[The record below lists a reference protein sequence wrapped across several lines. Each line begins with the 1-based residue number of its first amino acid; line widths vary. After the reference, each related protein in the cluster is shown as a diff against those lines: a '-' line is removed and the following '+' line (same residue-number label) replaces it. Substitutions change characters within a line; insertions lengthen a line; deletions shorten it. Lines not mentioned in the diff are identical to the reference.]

1 MTETVDPLTRYSRQT
16 RFAPLGESGQRRLLA
31 SRVLLV
37 GCGALGTVL
46 AETLTRAGVG
56 HLRIADRDFVETTNL
71 QRQVLFDEE
80 DVAAQMPKS
89 VAAVEKLRRINST
102 IDLEAIV
109 ADVDCR
115 NIRELA
121 RDANLILDG
130 TDNFETRFLVNDLS
144 LETGIPWVY
153 GGCIGSHGQI
163 MAVLPGK
170 SACLRC
176 VIESPPEPGT
186 TETCETAGILGPT
199 VNVIASWQ
207 AILAIKILS
216 GHLDDVPRVLT
227 VVDLWDHTF
236 RTLDV
241 SGLQTSGECPA
252 CKKGERLWLS
262 GQSGSRSTVLCGR
275 NSVQVV
281 PSSATTLSLEDLV
294 AKWNGHGAITR
305 NPYLAR
311 LTLAGNEHELTVFRD
326 GRAIVRGT
334 QEISKARA
342 LYAQYV
348 GG

>member
-1 MTETVDPLTRYSRQT
+1 MTEAVDILARYSRQT
-16 RFAPLGESGQRRLLA
+16 RFAPLGEAGQRRLLA

-56 HLRIADRDFVETTNL
+56 YLRIVDRDFVETTNL
-71 QRQVLFDEE
+71 QRQVLFDED

-89 VAAVEKLRRINST
+89 VAAVEKLRRINSS
-102 IDLEAIV
+102 IELEAVV

-115 NIRELA
+115 NVRELA
-121 RDANLILDG
+121 RDVDLILDG

-176 VIESPPEPGT
+176 VIESPPEAGT

-207 AILAIKILS
+207 AILAMKILA

-227 VVDLWDHTF
+227 VIDLWDHTF

-241 SGLQTSGECPA
+241 GGLYVSGDCPA
-252 CKKGERLWLS
+252 CKRGERLWLS

-275 NSVQVV
+275 NSVQVA
-281 PSSATTLSLEDLV
+281 PSSPTTLSLDDIAV
-294 AKWNGHGAITR
+294 KWTGCGTITR

-311 LTLAGNEHELTVFRD
+311 LALTGGEFELTVFRD

-334 QEISKARA
+334 QEIAAARA
-342 LYAQYV
+342 LYARYV

>member
-1 MTETVDPLTRYSRQT
+1 MTTESETLARYSRQM
-16 RFAPLGESGQRRLLA
+16 RFAPLGEAGQRRLLA

-37 GCGALGTVL
+37 GCGALGSVL

-56 HLRIADRDFVETTNL
+56 HLRIVDRDFVETTNL
-71 QRQVLFDEE
+71 QRQVLFDEN
-80 DVAAQMPKS
+80 DVTSQMPKAI
-89 VAAVEKLRRINST
+89 AAVEKLRRINSEVE
-102 IDLEAIV
+102 LEAVV
-109 ADVDCR
+109 ADVDCH
-115 NIRELA
+115 NVRELA
-121 RDANLILDG
+121 RDVNLILDG

-144 LETGIPWVY
+144 LETSIPWVY
-153 GGCIGSHGQI
+153 GGCIGSHGQVL
-163 MAVLPGK
+163 AVLPGQT
-170 SACLRC
+170 ACLRC

-207 AILAIKILS
+207 AILAMKILA
-216 GHLDDVPRVLT
+216 GRLEDVPRALT
-227 VVDLWDHTF
+227 VIDLWDHTF

-241 SGLQTSGECPA
+241 SGLHASGNCPA
-252 CKKGERLWLS
+252 CHRGERLWLS

-281 PSSATTLSLEDLV
+281 PTSPTSLSLDDLAV
-294 AKWNGHGAITR
+294 KWQGHGAITR

-311 LTLAGNEHELTVFRD
+311 LSLTGGEFELTVFRD

-334 QEISKARA
+334 QEIAAARA
-342 LYAQYV
+342 LYARYV

>member
-1 MTETVDPLTRYSRQT
+1 MTTESDTLVRYSRQM
-16 RFAPLGESGQRRLLA
+16 RFAPLGEAGQRRLLA

-37 GCGALGTVL
+37 GCGALGSVL
-46 AETLTRAGVG
+46 AETLTRAGIG
-56 HLRIADRDFVETTNL
+56 HLRIVDRDFVETTNL
-71 QRQVLFDEE
+71 QRQVLFDED

-89 VAAVEKLRRINST
+89 IAAVEKLRRINSE
-102 IDLEAIV
+102 IVLEAVV
-109 ADVDCR
+109 ADVDCH
-115 NIRELA
+115 NVRELA
-121 RDANLILDG
+121 RDVNLILDG

-153 GGCIGSHGQI
+153 GGCIGSHGQVL
-163 MAVLPGK
+163 AVLPGQT
-170 SACLRC
+170 ACLRC

-207 AILAIKILS
+207 AILAMKILA
-216 GHLDDVPRVLT
+216 GRLEEVPRVLT
-227 VVDLWDHTF
+227 VIDLWDHTF

-241 SGLQTSGECPA
+241 SGLHASGNCPA
-252 CKKGERLWLS
+252 CHGGERLWLS

-281 PSSATTLSLEDLV
+281 PSSPTSLSLDDLA
-294 AKWNGHGAITR
+294 AKWQGHGTINR
-305 NPYLAR
+305 NPYLSR
-311 LTLAGNEHELTVFRD
+311 LTLTGGEFELTVFRD

-334 QEISKARA
+334 QEIAAARA
-342 LYAQYV
+342 LYARYV

>member
-1 MTETVDPLTRYSRQT
+1 MTEAVDILARYSRQT
-16 RFAPLGESGQRRLLA
+16 RFAPLGEAGQRRLLS

-56 HLRIADRDFVETTNL
+56 HLRIVDRDFVETTNL
-71 QRQVLFDEE
+71 QRQVLFDED
-80 DVAAQMPKS
+80 DVTAQMPKS

-102 IDLEAIV
+102 IELEAVV
-109 ADVDCR
+109 ADVDCH
-115 NIRELA
+115 NVRELA
-121 RDANLILDG
+121 RDADLILDG

-176 VIESPPEPGT
+176 VIESPPEAGT

-207 AILAIKILS
+207 AMLAMKILS
-216 GHLDDVPRVLT
+216 EHLDDVPRVLT
-227 VVDLWDHTF
+227 VIDLWDHTF

-241 SGLQTSGECPA
+241 SNLHVSGDCPA
-252 CKKGERLWLS
+252 CKRGERLWLS

-281 PSSATTLSLEDLV
+281 PSSPTTLSLDELA
-294 AKWNGHGAITR
+294 AKWSGHGTITR

-311 LTLAGNEHELTVFRD
+311 LALTGSEFELTVFRD

-334 QEISKARA
+334 QEIAAARA
-342 LYAQYV
+342 LYARYV